1 MEKNLGA
8 PMVREGE
15 CGSLNCWQ
23 NLGGVPKRGKVGYE
37 LIRTF
42 KVVNLIVRPTLI
54 QANH

>member
-8 PMVREGE
+8 LMVREGE

-37 LIRTF
+37 LIKTF
-42 KVVNLIVRPTLI
+42 KVVKLIERHTLI
-54 QANH
+54 HANH